1 MSKFWSHKTTRA
13 ADVFNPKLFDQLT
26 LAAFL
31 AWVGLG
37 ADALSSSAYGP
48 PAIYAAL
55 AGHEHLSVILAIA
68 IPLTVL
74 IISAGYK
81 QVIALFPEGGG
92 GYHTA
97 TALLGPHAGLVSG
110 AALVVDYILT
120 AAVSVAS
127 GTEAILSLAPAAWYG
142 DRLLLDI
149 VVLLFIVLINLR
161 GMKESIK
168 VLLPVFL
175 AFLLTHLLMLGLGLI
190 SHLNSVPTLL
200 HRTATGIATD
210 RRSFGWIFVIA
221 LVLRAFSMGGGTYT
235 GLEAVAN
242 GVHMMREPRVQTG
255 QRTMTYLA
263 LSLSLVAGSLILL
276 YLMYQVRANAHETL
290 NATLYQAISRNWRW
304 HQIALGPTAVL
315 LTLTTEG
322 LLLFIAAN
330 TGVITAPIVMANMAV
345 DRWLPKRFAYLSDTF
360 VARIGILLVGLSAI
374 AILTA
379 TGGHVSTLVILYSI
393 NVFITFTLTMA
404 GLTRHW
410 YAQRRSAE
418 PWRAKLAVSV
428 LGLVSTASILA
439 ITLYEKFNSGGW
451 FTLLITLLF
460 IMTSVAIARHYRATE
475 AVRQSLNDIMTDL
488 VPHNTPATS
497 PVPLVPNGRTAV
509 FFVHDFDGLGI
520 HTYLNVK
527 RMLGGLITNYVFLIA
542 GVIGEAEFKGIEAV
556 RQLRTYTESEA
567 NRYLALCHAHGVAA
581 TWFAAYSTDRR
592 HALLELSQAA
602 RETFPQSLFFAGR
615 LIDPYLKT
623 RFHSLLHDDIGFV
636 VQDHIEREGFTMT
649 IIPVNVRGIVVPRTD
664 HALKIFRP
672 TDASEET
679 SPTKP
684 VDQ

>member
-1 MSKFWSHKTTRA
+1 MSKLWRHKVARA
-13 ADVFNPKLFDQLT
+13 VDVFNPQLFDRLA

-48 PAIYAAL
+48 PAIFAAL
-55 AGHEHLSVILAIA
+55 AGHEYLSVILAVA
-68 IPLTVL
+68 IPVTVF

-81 QVIALFPEGGG
+81 QVIALFPDGGG

-97 TALLGPHAGLVSG
+97 TTLLGPRAGLISG

-127 GTEAILSLAPAAWYG
+127 GTEAILSLAPASWYQ

-149 VVLLFIVLINLR
+149 AVLLFIVLINLR

-175 AFLLTHLLMLGLGLI
+175 AFMLTHVFMLGLGLI
-190 SHLNSVPTLL
+190 THLASVPALL
-200 HRTATGIATD
+200 HRTETGIAAD
-210 RRSFGWIFVIA
+210 HHSLGWVFVIA
-221 LVLRAFSMGGGTYT
+221 LTLRAFSMGGGTYT

-242 GVHMMREPRVQTG
+242 GVHLMREPRVQTG

-276 YLMYQVRANAHETL
+276 YLMYHIRPNAHETL
-290 NATLYQAISRNWRW
+290 NAVLYQAISHKLHWD
-304 HQIALGPTAVL
+304 HIALGPTAVL

-330 TGVITAPIVMANMAV
+330 TGIITAPIVMANMAV

-360 VARIGILLVGLSAI
+360 VARAGILLVGFSAI
-374 AILTA
+374 AILA
-379 TGGHVSTLVILYSI
+379 ASGGHVSTLVILYSI

-410 YAQRRSAE
+410 YGQRHASK
-418 PWRAKLAVSV
+418 PWRARLAVSV
-428 LGLVSTASILA
+428 LGFVSTASILT
-439 ITLYEKFNSGGW
+439 ITLYEKFNGGGW

-460 IMTSVAIARHYRATE
+460 IFTSLAIARHYQATE
-475 AVRQSLNDIMTDL
+475 AVRQSLNDTMADL
-488 VPHNTPATS
+488 VPQDTPPGV
-497 PVPLVPNGRTAV
+497 PVPLVVNERTAV
-509 FFVHDFDGLGI
+509 FFVHGFDGLGI

-527 RMLGGLITNYVFLIA
+527 RMLGGFITNYVFLIA

-556 RQLRTYTESEA
+556 RHLRRHTETEA
-567 NRYLALCHAHGVAA
+567 NRYLTLCQAHGVAA

-592 HALLELSQAA
+592 QALLELSQAA
-602 RETFPQSLFFAGR
+602 RAAFPQSLFFAGR
-615 LIDPYLKT
+615 LIDPQLKT
-623 RFHSLLHDDIGFV
+623 PFQGLLHDDIGFA
-636 VQDHIEREGFTMT
+636 VQDHIEREGFIMT
-649 IIPVNVRGIVVPRTD
+649 IIPVNVRGIVVPEKPP
-664 HALKIFRP
+664 ALEIFRP
-672 TDASEET
+672 ANGGE
-679 SPTKP
+679 
-684 VDQ
+684 

>member
-1 MSKFWSHKTTRA
+1 MSKFWSHKAARA
-13 ADVFNPKLFDQLT
+13 ADVFNPKLFDQLA

-55 AGHEHLSVILAIA
+55 AGHEYLSVILAIA
-68 IPLTVL
+68 IPLTVF

-127 GTEAILSLAPAAWYG
+127 GTEAILSLAPASWYG

-175 AFLLTHLLMLGLGLI
+175 AFVLTHSLMLGLGLM

-210 RRSFGWIFVIA
+210 RRSFGWVFVIA
-221 LVLRAFSMGGGTYT
+221 LILRAFSMGGGTYT

-276 YLMYQVRANAHETL
+276 YLIYHVQANTHETL

-304 HQIALGPTAVL
+304 HHIVLGPTAVL

-330 TGVITAPIVMANMAV
+330 TGIITAPIVMANMAV

-360 VARIGILLVGLSAI
+360 VARTGILLVGLSAI
-374 AILTA
+374 AILAA

-404 GLTRHW
+404 GLSRHW
-410 YAQRRSAE
+410 YAERRSAK

-428 LGLVSTASILA
+428 LGLVSTASILT
-439 ITLYEKFNSGGW
+439 ITLYEKFNGGGW
-451 FTLLITLLF
+451 FTLLVTLLF
-460 IMTSVAIARHYRATE
+460 IFTSIAIARHYRATE
-475 AVRQSLNDIMTDL
+475 AARQSLNDIMLDL
-488 VPHNTPATS
+488 VPQNTPATS
-497 PVPLVPNGRTAV
+497 PVPLAPNQRTAV
-509 FFVHDFDGLGI
+509 FFVHGFDGLGI
-520 HTYLNVK
+520 HTYLNVR
-527 RMLGGLITNYVFLIA
+527 RMLGGFITNYVFLIA
-542 GVIGEAEFKGIEAV
+542 GVIGEAEFKGIEAI
-556 RQLRTYTESEA
+556 RQLRAYTESEA
-567 NRYLALCHAHGVAA
+567 NRYLALCQADGVAA

-602 RETFPQSLFFAGR
+602 REAFPQSLFFAGR
-615 LIDPYLKT
+615 LIDPHLKT

-664 HALKIFRP
+664 HTLEIFRP
-672 TDASEET
+672 TDGVQKAASAR
-679 SPTKP
+679 PAG
-684 VDQ
+684 Q